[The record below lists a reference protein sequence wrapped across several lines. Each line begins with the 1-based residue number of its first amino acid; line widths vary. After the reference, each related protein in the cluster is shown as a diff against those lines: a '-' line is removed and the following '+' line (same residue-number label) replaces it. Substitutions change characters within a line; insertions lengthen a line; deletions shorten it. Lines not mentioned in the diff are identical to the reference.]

1 MFDQTVKQ
9 WTEQES
15 KQEALLR
22 LICHYLIYIGRAT
35 SLIDS
40 SSEEKTLLEKWR
52 SQWNKPAAFTWNCQD
67 GLQMHYRIEPP
78 ANWIVSSS
86 EDESL
91 NSINVDLSE
100 FDDIAMFT
108 EDGDL
113 VKCVSCGTL
122 WTDLDEAGH
131 CLICQSPEYQDEGF
145 TQLISFESDFD
156 FSTDSMIFADTQ
168 SIVDVFGQSFEAGNI
183 MEGTNSGK
191 FSGTGRELVAPNS
204 KGFTF
209 EQNIENVS
217 SFPNFMTE
225 IPENPDHRT
234 TNAISKKRLRPGH

>member
-9 WTEQES
+9 WTQHES

-35 SLIDS
+35 SLLDS

-52 SQWNKPAAFTWNCQD
+52 SQWNKPAAFTWNCHD

-113 VKCVSCGTL
+113 EKCASCGTL
-122 WTDLDEAGH
+122 WTDLDDNGH

-145 TQLISFESDFD
+145 TELISFESDFD
-156 FSTDSMIFADTQ
+156 FSAGSMITTDTQ
-168 SIVDVFGQSFEAGNI
+168 SITDSFEQSFLSTDIIQENNSFAVAGVDCNLPALHP
-183 MEGTNSGK
+183 EDFQPEKSLE
-191 FSGTGRELVAPNS
+191 FA
-204 KGFTF
+204 
-209 EQNIENVS
+209 S
-217 SFPNFMTE
+217 SFTDFTRKEFEELSPGST
-225 IPENPDHRT
+225 H
-234 TNAISKKRLRPGH
+234 AISKKRLRI